1 MEALTDEK
9 NQVKVQCDQMAEAQT
24 GSQTE
29 IRQLKVAN
37 ERLQQ
42 ENDQLRQELLAARAT
57 PRPLNLAP
65 ASLTP
70 STTSGPFAR
79 EEVDRLDRDG
89 KRLWKERKV
98 LQDRNKE
105 LEATIVRLRQDDL
118 VAQIQQLEAIIARLK
133 KAVQTT
139 K

>member
-57 PRPLNLAP
+57 PRPLNLPP
-65 ASLTP
+65 ASLTS

-79 EEVDRLDRDG
+79 EEVDWLDRDG